1 MGALTTKAKIGRIEL
16 SSKVKALA
24 STEFNPWTSSLFPSS
39 EFQVDRFQM
48 PSEWHKV
55 VQLCYYFYEREG
67 LVKSV
72 IDKQVEISMNGL
84 NILSDKMDNEIKKLF
99 EYVMIKLMEFLSIAA
114 TEYYISGLVVPEV
127 VWGILT
133 KEVSGL
139 SKDYEI
145 PVDIWIRDPSQVEL
159 KSTPL
164 PNHIIPIWKVP
175 DEDIV
180 FIKGKGKYS
189 DGTEDVET
197 FDLLKESFPEFVK
210 DVTAGKTSFVLN
222 GRHVIRRKPLLRN
235 PYPIPYLM
243 SALELLIHK
252 RNLRAMDY
260 AMISRV
266 INAILHVK
274 VGNDTFP
281 LTVEDDDIIEEL
293 QNQFNRNR
301 NVNNQERVFQFFTN
315 HTVEISWIIPP
326 LDSLLNSGKYFE
338 INQEILYSL
347 GFPKFL
353 VTGEKDKSNT
363 GSSSSALL
371 SPVNSMTSV
380 RTEFA
385 LFLSSIFIELSTRN
399 NFSEV
404 PTVSFAP
411 LNLVE
416 LSELIQL
423 SLSLESSGVISKT
436 SLAKLAGFDFESEQ
450 MLRKDEKENFVKPDG
465 EVDEE
470 SDTKQQDTDST

>member
-1 MGALTTKAKIGRIEL
+1 MGALTANTVDERLGI
-16 SSKVKALA
+16 SSKIKALA
-24 STEFNPWTSSLFPSS
+24 STEFNPWTTAIFPSS
-39 EFQVDRFQM
+39 EFRVDHFEM
-48 PSEWHKV
+48 PKKWHEIIK
-55 VQLCYYFYEREG
+55 LCYYFYEREG

-84 NILSDKMDNEIKKLF
+84 NILSENMDEESKALF
-99 EYVMIKLMEFLSIAA
+99 SYVMLKLMEFLSVAA

-127 VWGILT
+127 VWGILR

-164 PNHIIPIWKVP
+164 PNHVIPVWKVP
-175 DEDIV
+175 DEDLV
-180 FIKGKGKYS
+180 FIRGKGVYS
-189 DGTEDVET
+189 DGTEDKET
-197 FDLLKESFPEFVK
+197 FELLKKSFPDFVR
-210 DVTAGKTSFVLN
+210 DVQGGKTSFVLS

-266 INAILHVK
+266 INAILHIK

-281 LTVEDDDIIEEL
+281 LTEEDDDIIEEL

-301 NVNNQERVFQFFTN
+301 NINNQERIFQFFTN

-326 LDSLLNSGKYFE
+326 LDALLNSDKYFE

-363 GSSSSALL
+363 GSTSSALL

-380 RTEFA
+380 RNEFA
-385 LFLSSIFIELSTRN
+385 LFLNSIFIEMSDRN

-436 SLAKLAGFDFESEQ
+436 SLAKLAGFDFSSEQ
-450 MLRKDEKENFVKPDG
+450 MLRKDELENFVKPDG

-470 SDTKQQDTDST
+470 SNSEQQDTDST

>member
-1 MGALTTKAKIGRIEL
+1 MGALIAKVVDERVGL
-16 SSKVKALA
+16 TSKVKALA
-24 STEFNPWTSSLFPSS
+24 STEFNPWTAEIFPAA
-39 EFQVDRFQM
+39 EFKFDHFEM
-48 PSEWHKV
+48 PTEWHKV
-55 VQLCYYFYEREG
+55 IKLCYYFYEREG

-84 NILSDKMDNEIKKLF
+84 NILSDDMDEDRKNLF
-99 EYVMIKLMEFLSIAA
+99 TYVMIKLMEFLSIAA

-127 VWGILT
+127 VWGTLT

-139 SKDYEI
+139 DKDYEI
-145 PVDIWIRDPSQVEL
+145 PMDIWIRDPSQVEL

-175 DEDIV
+175 DEDVV
-180 FIKGKGKYS
+180 FIKGNGVYS
-189 DGTEDVET
+189 DGTEDKET
-197 FDLLKESFPEFVK
+197 FELLKKSFPDFVR
-210 DVTAGKTSFVLN
+210 DVKKGTTSFVLS

-274 VGNDTFP
+274 VGNDEFP
-281 LTVEDDDIIEEL
+281 LTEEDDDIIEEL
-293 QNQFNRNR
+293 QRQFNRNR
-301 NVNNQERVFQFFTN
+301 NINSQERVFQFFTN

-326 LDSLLNSGKYFE
+326 LDALLDSGKYFE

-353 VTGEKDKSNT
+353 VTGEKDKSNS
-363 GSSSSALL
+363 GSTSSALL

-380 RTEFA
+380 RNEFV
-385 LFLSSIFIELSTRN
+385 LFLNSIFIEMSRKN
-399 NFSEV
+399 NFSEI

-423 SLSLESSGVISKT
+423 SLSLETSGVISKA
-436 SLAKLAGFDFESEQ
+436 SLAKLAGFDFKSEQ
-450 MLRKDEKENFVKPDG
+450 MLRKEEAENFVVPVVEG
-465 EVDEE
+465 EVDEKNN
-470 SDTKQQDTDST
+470 TKQ

>member
-1 MGALTTKAKIGRIEL
+1 MGALNADVDDRSVLTSKIR
-16 SSKVKALA
+16 AQA
-24 STEFNPWTSSLFPSS
+24 STEFNPWTAEIFPSA
-39 EFQVDRFQM
+39 EFKFDHFEM
-48 PSEWHKV
+48 PTEWHKIIK
-55 VQLCYYFYEREG
+55 LCYYFYEREG

-84 NILSDKMDNEIKKLF
+84 NILSDNMDDESRNLF
-99 EYVMIKLMEFLSIAA
+99 SYVMVKLMEFLSIAA

-127 VWGILT
+127 VWGTLT
-133 KEVSGL
+133 KEISGL
-139 SKDYEI
+139 TKDYEI
-145 PVDIWIRDPSQVEL
+145 PMNIWIRDPSQVEL

-164 PNHIIPIWKVP
+164 PNHVIPVWKVP
-175 DEDIV
+175 DEDLV
-180 FIKGKGKYS
+180 FIKGNGVYS
-189 DGTEDVET
+189 DGTEDKET
-197 FDLLKESFPEFVK
+197 FELLKKSFPDFVR
-210 DVTAGKTSFVLN
+210 DVKKGKTSFVLS

-266 INAILHVK
+266 IDAILHVK

-281 LTVEDDDIIEEL
+281 LTEEDDDIIDEL
-293 QNQFNRNR
+293 QSQFNRNR

-315 HTVEISWIIPP
+315 HTVEISWVIPP
-326 LDSLLNSGKYFE
+326 LDALLDSGKYAE

-363 GSSSSALL
+363 GSTSSALL
-371 SPVNSMTSV
+371 SPVNSMTAV
-380 RTEFA
+380 RNEFA
-385 LFLSSIFIELSTRN
+385 LFLNAIFIEMSSRN
-399 NFSEV
+399 SFSEV
-404 PTVSFAP
+404 PAVSFAP

-423 SLSLESSGVISKT
+423 SLSLESSGVISKS
-436 SLAKLAGFDFESEQ
+436 SLAKLAGFDFKSEQ
-450 MLRKDEKENFVKPDG
+450 MLRKDEEEYFVEV

-470 SDTKQQDTDST
+470 SDTKQQNPDST